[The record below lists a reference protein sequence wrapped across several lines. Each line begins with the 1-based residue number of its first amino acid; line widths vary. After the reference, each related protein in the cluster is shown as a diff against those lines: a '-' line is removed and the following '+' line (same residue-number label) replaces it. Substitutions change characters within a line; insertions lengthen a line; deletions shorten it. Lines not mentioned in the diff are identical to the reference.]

1 MPLTAEQVRALEPI
15 LRVVARRT
23 VNNRAMCEDL
33 VQETLLAALTN
44 LATFDGRCE
53 LRSWVIGILSHKT
66 IDHFRK
72 ERRWQSEDA
81 ETSQDPRVFA
91 PSTRTPE
98 SELSDKQSLHILE
111 RALHEL
117 KEQER
122 MAVVLCDVEGL
133 PREEVCNV
141 LGVQATHLRVLLHRA
156 RHQLRKALEDADM

>member
-1 MPLTAEQVRALEPI
+1 MGLTAEQVRALEPI

-23 VNNRAMCEDL
+23 VGNQTICEDL
-33 VQETLLAALTN
+33 IQETLLAAITN
-44 LATFDGRCE
+44 LPTFDGRCE
-53 LRSWVIGILSHKT
+53 LRSWVVGILSHKT

-72 ERRWQSEDA
+72 ERRWQTEDVD
-81 ETSQDPRVFA
+81 TSQDPRVFA

-98 SELSDKQSLHILE
+98 SDVSDKQCLGILE
-111 RALHEL
+111 RALGRL

-133 PREEVCNV
+133 AREEVCNV